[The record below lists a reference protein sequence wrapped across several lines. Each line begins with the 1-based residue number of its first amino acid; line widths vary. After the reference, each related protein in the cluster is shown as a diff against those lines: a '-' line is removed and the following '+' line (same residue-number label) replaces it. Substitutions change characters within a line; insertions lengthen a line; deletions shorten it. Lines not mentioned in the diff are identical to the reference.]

1 MRSIKQLA
9 NAAFFCLFGAN
20 PHEQLWTWLA

>member
-1 MRSIKQLA
+1 MRSIKKLA
-9 NAAFFCLFGAN
+9 NAAFFRLFGAS